1 MKGRG
6 GTGGKQIER
15 ERDWGGQ
22 RKKEKIDCCEVK
34 KGREK
39 PKIIS
44 LPPFWDQHLK
54 SIQKLHV
61 IHSK

>member
-1 MKGRG
+1 MWKEKEEL
-6 GTGGKQIER
+6 GGKQIER
-15 ERDWGGQ
+15 ETWVDKG
-22 RKKEKIDCCEVK
+22 KKENTDCCEVK

-44 LPPFWDQHLK
+44 LPPFWNQHLK
-54 SIQKLHV
+54 SIQRLHV